1 MKAGNTAHTSQGTGQ
16 PHSVELTCS
25 QCQKHQGWE
34 KTCIKAALNLYCLEF
49 SYLYELLVFVD
60 FSGTVSYLP

>member
-1 MKAGNTAHTSQGTGQ
+1 MKASYTAHTSQGTGQ
-16 PHSVELTCS
+16 PRSVELTCS

-34 KTCIKAALNLYCLEF
+34 KICVKEALSLYCLEF

-60 FSGTVSYLP
+60 FSRTVSYHP